1 MPHPHSATSATAT
14 LSTIISFRSSSPSE
28 HCRPLPRPAQ
38 AKKQSLQWHLQPPPW
53 RFVVVAALASLTQLS
68 ASGCSA
74 ADRDAL
80 LSIRAA
86 LSEEERQLGV
96 FSTWAAGT
104 DCCAGWYGVACDPT
118 TGRVAD
124 LSLRGEA
131 DDAVMAPAG
140 RPASGVMSGY
150 VSDAVCRLDRL
161 STLVLADWKR
171 ISGPIPACVAT
182 SLPYLRVLE
191 LPGNRLTG
199 AVPPLGGGQ
208 SRLAVLNLAGN
219 QLSGGIPASL
229 TSLTELKHLD
239 LAGNRLSGR
248 VPPDLGRLRMLSR
261 ALLARNRLSGPIP
274 ASVASLPRLA
284 DLDLSENQLTGAIP
298 EGLGAGPGNSGVLTT
313 LYLGGNR
320 LSGGVPASLLRSG
333 GLGMLNL
340 SRNALG
346 GGVPDAF
353 TPRSYFMLLDLSRNR
368 LTGGVPRSLASAA
381 YVGHLDL
388 SHNRLCGTIPAGPP
402 FDRLGAESFVGNSC
416 LCGGPL
422 GKCT

>member
-1 MPHPHSATSATAT
+1 MASPAT
-14 LSTIISFRSSSPSE
+14 
-28 HCRPLPRPAQ
+28 
-38 AKKQSLQWHLQPPPW
+38 
-53 RFVVVAALASLTQLS
+53 VAALLVVLALLAQPAAS
-68 ASGCSA
+68 SGCSA

-86 LSEEERQLGV
+86 LSEERLGV
-96 FSTWAAGT
+96 FSSWTGT

-161 STLVLADWKR
+161 STLVLADWKQ

-182 SLPYLRVLE
+182 SLPYLRILE

-199 AVPPLGGGQ
+199 AIPPLAAVGGGL
-208 SRLAVLNLAGN
+208 SRLAVLDLADNL
-219 QLSGGIPASL
+219 LSGGIPPSL
-229 TSLTELKHLD
+229 TSLAQLKHLD
-239 LAGNRLSGR
+239 LANNRLTGR
-248 VPPDLGRLRMLSR
+248 VPPDFGRLRMLSR
-261 ALLARNRLSGPIP
+261 ALLGRNRLSGPIP

-298 EGLGAGPGNSGVLTT
+298 EGLGRGSGTGGNGGNVLTS

-320 LSGGVPASLLRSG
+320 LSGGVPASLLANS

-346 GGVPDAF
+346 GGIPDAF

-388 SHNRLCGTIPAGPP
+388 SHNRLCGSIPAGPP
-402 FDRLGAESFVGNSC
+402 FDRLDAESFASNSC

>member
-1 MPHPHSATSATAT
+1 MASPATAAA
-14 LSTIISFRSSSPSE
+14 L
-28 HCRPLPRPAQ
+28 L
-38 AKKQSLQWHLQPPPW
+38 
-53 RFVVVAALASLTQLS
+53 VVALAALLAPPAAAS
-68 ASGCSA
+68 SGCSA

-86 LSEEERQLGV
+86 LSEERLGV
-96 FSTWAAGT
+96 FSTWSGT

-161 STLVLADWKR
+161 STLVLADWKQ

-182 SLPYLRVLE
+182 ALPYLRILE

-199 AVPPLGGGQ
+199 AIPPVGGLS
-208 SRLAVLNLAGN
+208 SRLAVLNLADN
-219 QLSGGIPASL
+219 QLSGGIPESL
-229 TSLTELKHLD
+229 TSLAELKHLD
-239 LAGNRLSGR
+239 LANNRLTGR
-248 VPPDLGRLRMLSR
+248 VPPDFGQLRMLSR
-261 ALLARNRLSGPIP
+261 ALLGRNRLSGPIP
-274 ASVASLPRLA
+274 ASVASMPRLA

-298 EGLGAGPGNSGVLTT
+298 EGLGGGGSGSGNVLTS

-320 LSGGVPASLLRSG
+320 LSGGVPASLLANT

-346 GGVPDAF
+346 GGIPDAF
-353 TPRSYFMLLDLSRNR
+353 TPRSYLMLLDLSRNR

-388 SHNRLCGTIPAGPP
+388 SHNRLCGSIPAGPP
-402 FDRLGAESFVGNSC
+402 FDHLDAESFASNSC

>member
-1 MPHPHSATSATAT
+1 MASPATAAT
-14 LSTIISFRSSSPSE
+14 L
-28 HCRPLPRPAQ
+28 LVA
-38 AKKQSLQWHLQPPPW
+38 L
-53 RFVVVAALASLTQLS
+53 AALLPPAAALS
-68 ASGCSA
+68 GSSA

-86 LSEEERQLGV
+86 LSEERLGV
-96 FSTWAAGT
+96 FSTWTGT

-124 LSLRGEA
+124 LSQRGEA

-161 STLVLADWKR
+161 STLVLADWKQ

-182 SLPYLRVLE
+182 SLPYLRILE

-199 AVPPLGGGQ
+199 AIPPLAGL
-208 SRLAVLNLAGN
+208 SRLTVLNLADN
-219 QLSGGIPASL
+219 LLSGGIPGSL
-229 TSLTELKHLD
+229 TSLAELKHLD
-239 LAGNRLSGR
+239 LANNRLTGR
-248 VPPDLGRLRMLSR
+248 LPSDFGKLRMLSR
-261 ALLARNRLSGPIP
+261 ALLGRNRLSGPIP
-274 ASVASLPRLA
+274 ASVASMPRLA
-284 DLDLSENQLTGAIP
+284 DLDLSENQMTGAIP
-298 EGLGAGPGNSGVLTT
+298 EGLGLGGSGSGNGGNVLTS

-320 LSGGVPASLLRSG
+320 LSGGVPASLLANS

-346 GGVPDAF
+346 GGIPDAF

-402 FDRLGAESFVGNSC
+402 FDHLDAESFASNSC